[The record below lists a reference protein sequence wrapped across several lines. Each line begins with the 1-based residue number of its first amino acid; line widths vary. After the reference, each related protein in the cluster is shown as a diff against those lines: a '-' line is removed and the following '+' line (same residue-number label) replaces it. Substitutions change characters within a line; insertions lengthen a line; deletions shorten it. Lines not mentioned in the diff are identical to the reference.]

1 MTSHAPELAAA
12 SDEALAAARF
22 SISIDGV
29 EIGQFS
35 ELVELKSGLDPSAL
49 SVGLDPKSKFVL
61 KKLPGKR
68 TPPTLTLKRGMTGD
82 LGIAAW
88 HSDAATGRT
97 EARRNAELAFFD
109 AQGKRVARYH
119 LESAWPSLVEI
130 SGVKSGGP
138 QILLETVT
146 LVCENVERIA
156 P

>member
-1 MTSHAPELAAA
+1 MSSQVTESAAA
-12 SDEALAAARF
+12 PGEALAAARF

-29 EIGQFS
+29 EIAQFS

-49 SVGLDPKSKFVL
+49 SLGLDPKRKLVL

-68 TPPTLTLKRGMTGD
+68 PPPTVTLKRGMTGD

-88 HSDAATGRT
+88 HSDAAGGRA
-97 EARRNAELAFFD
+97 EARRNAELAFYG
-109 AQGKRVARYH
+109 AQGETVARYY

-130 SGVKSGGP
+130 SGVKSGGT

-146 LVCENVERIA
+146 LVCENVERVA

>member
-1 MTSHAPELAAA
+1 MTSHAPERSAQAADA
-12 SDEALAAARF
+12 IVAARF
-22 SISIDGV
+22 SLTIDGV
-29 EIGQFS
+29 EIAQFS

-49 SVGLDPKSKFVL
+49 SLGLDPKRKLVL

-68 TPPTLTLKRGMTGD
+68 TPPTVTLKRGMTGD

-88 HSDAATGRT
+88 HSDAAGGRA
-97 EARRNAELAFFD
+97 EARRNTELAFYS
-109 AQGKRVARYH
+109 AQGETVARYY

-130 SGVKSGGP
+130 SGVKSGGA

-146 LVCENVERIA
+146 LVCENVERVA